1 MGEVLLKPL
10 CLGFGEKGKQ
20 KQVVVLPLFGQQLAI
35 FEPGILLQSED
46 GLDQPLPIAL
56 AEAVTLQDL
65 SAHAGAI
72 VAPERRSTAKPTRFR
87 WESGERGS

>member
-1 MGEVLLKPL
+1 MRPA
-10 CLGFGEKGKQ
+10 
-20 KQVVVLPLFGQQLAI
+20 GQQLAI
-35 FEPGILLQSED
+35 FEPGILLHSED

-72 VAPERRSTAKPTRFR
+72 VASREEDYSPNKLNLIPVGVRGVRGVLQGRRYELR
-87 WESGERGS
+87 